1 MTGENYMIGD
11 QIIIEK
17 VKHLG
22 LNSYEAK
29 IWTALLSKGVATSGE
44 LSDIANVPRSR
55 SYDVLE
61 SLEAKGFVVM
71 KLGKPIKYIAVPPT
85 EVIERL
91 KTKIRQDN
99 DDRSKLLEEF
109 KTSDLFEQLTFLH
122 DTGIE
127 SVDPTDL
134 SGIIKGRKQIFQKIQ
149 EGIINSKKEVLI
161 ALSIDEINKEKKYF
175 VSGIRKNTGNPIM
188 TLFTSKL
195 AQSELDRQLVDHITT
210 KPATLKARFVI
221 FDGKDVLFMLMDTND
236 VHPNYDSAVWVKSP
250 FFAQSMQTMLL
261 SKNQ

>member
-1 MTGENYMIGD
+1 MIGD
-11 QIIIEK
+11 QIIVEK

-91 KTKIRQDN
+91 KSKIRQETEDK
-99 DDRSKLLEEF
+99 SVLLEEF

-149 EGIINSKKEVLI
+149 EGIINAKKDVLL
-161 ALSIDEINKEKKYF
+161 AMSMDEINKEKKYF
-175 VSGIRKNTGNPIM
+175 VSGIKKNQGKPVI
-188 TLFTSKL
+188 TLFTSKIS
-195 AQSELDRQLVDHITT
+195 QSDLDRQLVDHISV
-210 KPATLKARFVI
+210 KQATLKARFAV
-221 FDGKDVLFMLMDTND
+221 FDGKDVMFMLMDSND
-236 VHPNYDSAVWVKSP
+236 VHPNYDSAVWVSSP
-250 FFAQSMQTMLL
+250 FFAQSMQTLL
-261 SKNQ
+261 LTRNQ

>member
-1 MTGENYMIGD
+1 MKGENYMIGD
-11 QIIIEK
+11 QLIIEK

-91 KTKIRQDN
+91 KSKIRQDN
-99 DDRSKLLEEF
+99 DDRSNLLEEF

-149 EGIINSKKEVLI
+149 EGIINAKKDVLI
-161 ALSIDEINKEKKYF
+161 ALSIDEINKEKKF
-175 VSGIRKNTGNPIM
+175 FLSGVRKNAGNPII

-195 AQSELDRQLVDHITT
+195 TQTELDRQLVEHITT
-210 KPATLKARFVI
+210 KSATLKARFVI
-221 FDGKDVLFMLMDTND
+221 FDGKDVLFMLMDNND

-261 SKNQ
+261 SKN

>member
-1 MTGENYMIGD
+1 MIGD
-11 QIIIEK
+11 QLTIEK

-85 EVIERL
+85 EVIERI
-91 KTKIRQDN
+91 KSRIKQDTE
-99 DDRSKLLEEF
+99 DRAKLLEEF
-109 KTSDLFEQLTFLH
+109 KTSELFDQLTFLH

-149 EGIINSKKEVLI
+149 EGIINAKKEAILI
-161 ALSIDEINKEKKYF
+161 IGIDELNKEKKYIL
-175 VSGIRKNTGNPIM
+175 SGIRKNKNNPII
-188 TLFTSKL
+188 TVFAPKQLESD
-195 AQSELDRQLVDHITT
+195 LDRQLAEHITV
-210 KPATLKARFVI
+210 KQAIIKARLAI
-221 FDGKDVLFMLMDTND
+221 FDKNDVLFMLMDSED

-250 FFAQSMQTMLL
+250 FFAQSVQTMLI
-261 SKNQ
+261 SRN

>member
-1 MTGENYMIGD
+1 MIGD
-11 QIIIEK
+11 QITIEK

-61 SLEAKGFVVM
+61 SLESKGFVVM

-91 KTKIRQDN
+91 KSRIRQDN

-109 KTSDLFEQLTFLH
+109 KTSDLFDQLTFLH

-134 SGIIKGRKQIFQKIQ
+134 SGIIKGRKQIYQKIQ
-149 EGIINSKKEVLI
+149 EGIMNAKKEVLL
-161 ALSIDEINKEKKYF
+161 ALSVDEINKEKKYIL
-175 VSGIRKNTGNPIM
+175 SGIKKNTGQPVIS
-188 TLFTSKL
+188 LFTSK
-195 AQSELDRQLVDHITT
+195 QSQSDIDRQLSDKINM
-210 KPATLKARFVI
+210 KQAIIKARFAV
-221 FDGKDVLFMLMDTND
+221 FDGNDVLFMLMDSDD

-250 FFAQSMQTMLL
+250 FFAQSMQTLLL
-261 SKNQ
+261 SRN